1 VCGRG
6 ARIGDVVRREEALED
21 VLRAGN
27 SPDPGSLHLGMPI
40 GITLTP
46 PQAAHG
52 EPGNTIDA
60 VAGQARAAAAAGVR
74 TAWLGQRLD
83 YDAITLAAVIGREVP
98 ELTLGVSVLPIF
110 TRHPL
115 VAASAAQTA
124 QAATHGRFQL
134 GVGLG
139 ASFMTEPVFG
149 VPYQRPI
156 ARLREYLTVLRSV
169 FAAGAADHHGAEMTA
184 VSGPMALAGAQPPVP
199 LLVAAMAPK
208 TLRVSGDLADGILPY
223 LAAPKVLAEHIIPEL
238 TRAAQDAGR
247 PRPRVVAFVP
257 GAVVSDAD
265 GARDAVAGMMAR
277 YESVPFYRRVLDLAG
292 VGAAAELALVGDEQ
306 AVVSGIRS
314 YHEAGADEVVLSVLN
329 VPEPGTAERSRAL
342 AGSIDLG

>member
-1 VCGRG
+1 
-6 ARIGDVVRREEALED
+6 
-21 VLRAGN
+21 
-27 SPDPGSLHLGMPI
+27 MPI

-46 PQAAHG
+46 PQAALG
-52 EPGNTIDA
+52 DPGNTIDT

-124 QAATHGRFQL
+124 QAATHGRFRL
-134 GVGLG
+134 GLGLG
-139 ASFMTEPVFG
+139 AAFVTEPVFG
-149 VPYQRPI
+149 VPHQRPI

-169 FAAGAADHHGAEMTA
+169 FAAGAADHHGAELTA
-184 VSGPMALAGAQPPVP
+184 ASGPMALAGAQPPVP

-208 TLRVSGDLADGILPY
+208 TLRVSGELADGILPY

-238 TRAAQDAGR
+238 TRAAQAAGR
-247 PRPRVVAFVP
+247 ARPRVVAFVP

-265 GARDAVAGMMAR
+265 GARDAVAGTMAR
-277 YESVPFYRRVLDLAG
+277 YESVPSYRRVLDLAG
-292 VGAAAELALVGDEQ
+292 VGAAAELALLGDDQ
-306 AVVSGIRS
+306 TVAAGIRR
-314 YHEAGADEVVLSVLN
+314 YREAGADEVVFSMLD
-329 VPEPGTAERSRAL
+329 VPEPGAAERSRAL
-342 AGSIDLG
+342 AGSVDLG

>member
-1 VCGRG
+1 M
-6 ARIGDVVRREEALED
+6 
-21 VLRAGN
+21 
-27 SPDPGSLHLGMPI
+27 SI
-40 GITLTP
+40 GIWLTP
-46 PQAAHG
+46 PQAAFG
-52 EPGNTIDA
+52 DPGNTIDT

-98 ELTLGVSVLPIF
+98 ELALGVAVLPIF

-134 GVGLG
+134 GLGLG
-139 ASFMTEPVFG
+139 AAFVTEPVYG
-149 VPYQRPI
+149 MPHQHQI

-169 FAAGAADHHGAEMTA
+169 FTVGTADHHGAELTA
-184 VSGPMALAGAQPPVP
+184 ASGPMALAGAQPPVP
-199 LLVAAMAPK
+199 LLVAAMAPQ
-208 TLRVSGDLADGILPY
+208 TLRVSGELADGILPY

-238 TRAAQDAGR
+238 TRAAQAAGR
-247 PRPRVVAFVP
+247 PRPRVVAFVS

-265 GARDAVAGMMAR
+265 SARNAAATTMAR
-277 YESVPFYRRVLDLAG
+277 YEAVPSYRRVLDLAG
-292 VGAAAELALVGDEQ
+292 VDAAAELALLGDDQ
-306 AVVSGIRS
+306 TVAAGIRR
-314 YHEAGADEVVLSVLN
+314 YREAGADEVVLMTLN
-329 VPEPGTAERSRAL
+329 VPEPGAAERSRAL